1 MPSVGAAWGRVVER
15 NAVVRLVDTDLRGAG
30 QVMFQ
35 DNAATGLLFVVGIFW
50 GAIATESVSVA
61 IGAVVGLVVAT
72 ATGMLLNS
80 DDASM
85 RAGLYGYNGIL
96 VGAAIPTFL
105 AGGPMLWVYLV
116 VGAAAST
123 VVFMATANVFKTWGV
138 PALTFPFNLVMWFL
152 VLGAFQF
159 LHVGTSPLAAAQFPQ
174 PIGESAA
181 HADVTVGYLWNT
193 LFRNVSQIFLINDTV
208 TGIVLVIALLVAS
221 RWAALFALIGSAVAM
236 ATVLAL
242 GADATAIGNG
252 LYGFSAV
259 LTAVALGSV
268 FYDPSWRVLIYT
280 IFGILVTVVVHAAL
294 LSAFAPISLPVGTAP
309 FVFATWLFLLPKKR
323 FVPVQHATIAG
334 GAAESGS
341 KRSRG
346 TSTGI
351 ESTQRSG
358 HRDGES
364 GGSDG

>member
-1 MPSVGAAWGRVVER
+1 MSSIGATWNRAAARHW
-15 NAVVRLVDTDLRGAG
+15 VVRFVDTNLEGAG

-35 DNAATGLLFVVGIFW
+35 GNAATGLLFLAGIVW
-50 GAIATESVSVA
+50 GAIATGSLSVA

-72 ATGMLLNS
+72 VTGMLLNS

-105 AGGPMLWVYLV
+105 AGGALLWVYLV

-123 VVFMATANVFKTWGV
+123 VAFMAVANVFKTWGV

-152 VLGAFQF
+152 VLAAFQF
-159 LHVGTSPLAAAQFPQ
+159 LHIRTSPLAAAQFPQ
-174 PIGESAA
+174 PVGNAAA
-181 HADVTVGYLWNT
+181 HVDITVGYLWNT

-208 TGIVLVIALLVAS
+208 TGIVFVVALLIAS
-221 RWAALFALIGSAVAM
+221 RWAALFALIGSAVATV
-236 ATVLAL
+236 TVLAL

-252 LYGFSAV
+252 LYGLSAV
-259 LTAVALGSV
+259 LTAIALGSV
-268 FYDPSWRVLIYT
+268 FYDPSWRVLTYT
-280 IFGILVTVVVHAAL
+280 IFGVLVTVVVHAAL

-323 FVPVQHATIAG
+323 FVPVQHSTIRG
-334 GAAESGS
+334 GAAEPRTVSHGGADRHPDDSGS
-341 KRSRG
+341 A
-346 TSTGI
+346 
-351 ESTQRSG
+351 
-358 HRDGES
+358 
-364 GGSDG
+364 